1 MVDKEKKDEPEEK
14 KATLVE
20 HLIELR
26 SRLMKSVLALAVGFV
41 ACYFVAE
48 EIYAFLVDPYATA
61 VQDESGRR
69 LIFTALHETFF
80 TYLKV
85 ALFAAI
91 CISFP
96 YIASQ
101 LWIFVAPGL
110 YKKEKGV
117 LLPYLFA
124 SPVLFIIGASLVYYL
139 IMPLAINF
147 FLSFETSGA
156 DGTLPIQ
163 LEAKVNEYLS
173 LVMKLIL
180 AFGICF
186 QLPVLLTL
194 LARVGMATSEGLKK
208 KRKYL
213 IVAAFAV
220 AAFLTPPDPIT
231 QIGLG
236 IPILLLYEISIFA
249 VKFIEKKHE
258 TQLE

>member
-1 MVDKEKKDEPEEK
+1 MVDKEKKDEPVEK

-26 SRLMKSVLALAVGFV
+26 SRLMKSVLSLALGFAV
-41 ACYFVAE
+41 CYFAAE

-85 ALFAAI
+85 ALFAGI

-186 QLPVLLTL
+186 QLPILLTL

-249 VKFIEKKHE
+249 VKFIEKKRE